1 MVHLSKKYA
10 YDGKVKKSKVYDE
23 ARIEKLAQI
32 HKQMKARTIEG
43 AEHLEWIDYINSPD
57 TNFIIQKMYALFAK
71 WQEAKVNTLIIAG
84 IGGSALGARAAIH
97 MCVNKY
103 MRGGIKI
110 IWIDSIS
117 PSSNAELL
125 RHLRKF
131 NIRPA
136 GIIISKSGTTLETLI
151 GYRFI
156 KFIIEYKYDKN
167 PNEKLA
173 IVTGVENNELRKIA
187 KQQNYPIFDIPT
199 NIGGRFSAL
208 TPAGLLPMIMAGVDV
223 YQVIE
228 GAKQAIRDCSS
239 PDYNVN
245 EAYDLALHR
254 VAYYEAGYVNEVVDS
269 YEKKLSALLE
279 QCKQLYA
286 ETEAKDGKGLFPVPA
301 TYTRDLH
308 SIGQYLQ
315 DGPKTFFE
323 TTIWV
328 RKSNGNAR
336 IPDDLNSS
344 NSFSYLEG
352 LWLSEVNKLIYR
364 SVAEA
369 HAKIAKVPVLLVEM
383 DKMDPFNYGYFYAWL
398 SISVIVSAYL
408 MDANPFNQPGVE
420 TYKSILKEKLA
431 ELKENVLRRKA
442 ERANEIDTDVEDE
455 DSEEEVDATVADDEP
470 TISKK

>member
-1 MVHLSKKYA
+1 
-10 YDGKVKKSKVYDE
+10 
-23 ARIEKLAQI
+23 
-32 HKQMKARTIEG
+32 
-43 AEHLEWIDYINSPD
+43 
-57 TNFIIQKMYALFAK
+57 
-71 WQEAKVNTLIIAG
+71 
-84 IGGSALGARAAIH
+84 
-97 MCVNKY
+97 
-103 MRGGIKI
+103 
-110 IWIDSIS
+110 
-117 PSSNAELL
+117 
-125 RHLRKF
+125 
-131 NIRPA
+131 
-136 GIIISKSGTTLETLI
+136 
-151 GYRFI
+151 
-156 KFIIEYKYDKN
+156 
-167 PNEKLA
+167 
-173 IVTGVENNELRKIA
+173 
-187 KQQNYPIFDIPT
+187 
-199 NIGGRFSAL
+199 
-208 TPAGLLPMIMAGVDV
+208 MIMAGVDV

-228 GAKQAIRDCSS
+228 GAKQAIKDCSD
-239 PDYNVN
+239 PDYNNN
-245 EAYDLALHR
+245 EAYDFALHR
-254 VAYYEAGYVNEVVDS
+254 VAYYQGGYINEVVDS

-328 RKSNGNAR
+328 KKSNGNAR
-336 IPDDLNSS
+336 IPDDLNTS

-442 ERANEIDTDVEDE
+442 ERANEIDTDIDDE
-455 DSEEEVDATVADDEP
+455 DNEEEVDAATTDDEP
-470 TISKK
+470 TISNK